1 MITEYNLYKNISK
14 GNKNVLISPPDKNVT
29 ILRNV

>member
-1 MITEYNLYKNISK
+1 MITENNSYKNISK
-14 GNKNVLISPPDKNVT
+14 GNKNVLISPDKNVA

>member
-14 GNKNVLISPPDKNVT
+14 GNKNVLISPDKNVT